1 MKKINHENII
11 KLHEVLHSVSGRDI
25 YLVFEYMSTDLYRTI
40 YENCLQDVHRKY
52 VLYQLLK
59 GLVYLHSAGI
69 IHRDL
74 KPSNLLLS
82 MQC

>member
-1 MKKINHENII
+1 M
-11 KLHEVLHSVSGRDI
+11 HEVMHSVSGRDI

-40 YENCLQDVHRKY
+40 DENCLQDVHRKY

-74 KPSNLLLS
+74 KPSILLLS